1 MSDSVILIPVSIGEL
16 LDKVSILRLK
26 AERITSLEKLTAILT
41 ELEMLEALVPE
52 GSEIWLCRLEEVNSK
67 LWDIEDEIRSK
78 ERTQNFGPEFIRLAR
93 SVYFTNDERARLKQE
108 VNTQFGSRLTEVK
121 SYEAY

>member
-1 MSDSVILIPVSIGEL
+1 VILTPVSIGEL

-26 AERITSLEKLTAILT
+26 AKRITSSEKLSAIFT

-52 GSEIWLCRLEEVNSK
+52 GSEGWLCRLGEVNSK
-67 LWDIEDEIRSK
+67 LWDIEDKLRSK
-78 ERTQNFGPEFIRLAR
+78 ERTQDFGLEFIRLAR

>member
-1 MSDSVILIPVSIGEL
+1 MLIPVSIGEL

-26 AERITSLEKLTAILT
+26 AKRITSSEKLAAIFT

-52 GSEIWLCRLEEVNSK
+52 GSEDWLCRLGEVNSK
-67 LWDIEDEIRSK
+67 LWDIEDKLRSK